1 MPQFSP
7 DMSKEELVNTFSND
21 SPFLN
26 TMSTEGAY
34 QYIVNK
40 YPQYKLKSEDKIYEP
55 ASQRE
60 TNIWDSLP
68 SQIRKGYN
76 DSLQGMAYEMSTGQ
90 KRFDISDYEEG
101 VVNDLAAGIASFF
114 APVDFATTVFGGGIG
129 GIIAKTA
136 GKQTVKKYVFKK
148 LVQNGANKKVAVKSA
163 NKAVE
168 FAVKSGSG
176 AGALGLYSGAGDA
189 LNQKLTDGTIDVGR
203 VVKTSAKGA
212 VLGGMTGLTNAYLT
226 QQGAKTLTKIGAE
239 IGVFGTG
246 APLLEG
252 ELPTPQ
258 DYVHAGGMILGIKGV
273 NQVAGKGLGK
283 LQKFVKDVRK
293 PEFRYEAIPKNVEG
307 RETVYKASAE
317 AEAVT
322 KLAREASEKIW
333 TDRRGG
339 RKGTIVSENDKTVQF
354 KPFGG
359 DSKSY
364 NRRYFYERFR
374 SKDKSKLS
382 SKELNK
388 SRESEIR
395 ELENELNYSKKVKQ
409 TNRAMG
415 IEKTDAKQKIKLSN
429 MNAELKSRYRDS
441 LTLELKTKKALENME
456 KVGIRMIK
464 PRVSLFMDKLLPEKV
479 NELFDII
486 RPAKNQGSVD
496 QIRRAYIAVADKYL
510 SDNRR
515 VVSQSHDLMNR
526 AGFLSK
532 KPSYEQIE
540 SLSKAMNLSKAEVSK
555 RYWELLSDAVEQGI
569 ETPDTMA
576 YKGIADYLFNTA
588 KQSGVDVSGYIDKYI
603 PKILKNNVAE
613 GIFSDIEKL
622 ADIAFKGA
630 SKSSDKN
637 VKEKLSNYQQIID
650 AILEAKDNPEKWAS
664 IEANKSMANFLNKII
679 KKSMGKFESEYTI
692 KGMTSLVEKGGELA
706 YFKAMTNIARE
717 TYGDLFRMDGNLE
730 RKRKSSLPKD
740 FYERDIRN
748 LVGIYSSNVA
758 RRSAEVKN
766 FGRKGELATKLMK
779 NATDDDAI
787 IMKELHHHIL
797 GDIAYRREY
806 NFNPS
811 IKNFL
816 QKAMEFET
824 TTKIGLGTASAMN
837 LSQFTI
843 SSALSAGYWR
853 FGKGAYKY
861 YTDKD
866 FKRQVDSSGAD
877 LYKYVNEMMGIS
889 QQSNLSKKLVGK
901 VTQASGFNAINSIN
915 NKLAAASARVF
926 IDDLLAVTSGNR
938 NFLNPGQMGSRKW
951 AMSTLS
957 KLGVEP
963 NQIKN
968 GKISETTM
976 LDVLAKFAVNTQLQ
990 QNILSDPLVLNRP
1003 TWKPFLQFKS
1013 FGYRQYNFIKDT
1025 LVHDAVNY
1033 NVLPMLRLAGAG
1045 FATGA
1050 ISLKAKEYMKYLVSG
1065 EEDYDPSKFLEADG
1079 GEIIENIAAIGAFG
1093 FLGDF
1098 MMSALEE
1105 GKSTSRALQFLV
1117 TPAFVSDIDNFLY
1130 SFLPAL
1136 ERDYKNYRGDF
1147 IKRFPARALKLT
1159 GSPLLKDLAKRKDI
1173 GIGQTTLLNVP
1184 IETKGMRQSRIEFLR
1199 GRKKSALL
1207 DKIIKSE
1214 TPEAYADAID
1224 FMNQWNSV
1232 YRNYPIL
1239 ITDIDNKAVFKRKMQ
1254 KWKKRGEV

>member
-1 MPQFSP
+1 
-7 DMSKEELVNTFSND
+7 MSKEELVNTFSNN

-34 QYIVNK
+34 RYIVKK
-40 YPQYKLKSEDKIYEP
+40 YPQYKLESEDKIYEP
-55 ASQRE
+55 ATQRE

-90 KRFDISDYEEG
+90 KRFDVSDYDEG
-101 VVNDLAAGIASFF
+101 VINDLAAGIASFF
-114 APVDFATTVFGGGIG
+114 APVDFATTVLGGGVG
-129 GIIAKTA
+129 GAVTKSL
-136 GKQTVKKYVFKK
+136 VKKFVFKK
-148 LVQNGANKKVAVKSA
+148 LVNNGALKITAGRAAVKAS
-163 NKAVE
+163 E
-168 FAVKSGSG
+168 FAAKSGAG

-189 LNQKLTDGTIDVGR
+189 LQQKITDGSIDVGR
-203 VVKTSAKGA
+203 VVKSSAKGA

-226 QQGAKTLTKIGAE
+226 QQGAKTLTKVGAE

-246 APLLEG
+246 APLMEG

-273 NQVAGKGLGK
+273 NKVAGKGFK
-283 LQKFVKDVRK
+283 ELQTFVKDAKK
-293 PEFRYEAIPKNVEG
+293 PEWTYEIIPESTKG
-307 RETVYKASAE
+307 RKEVYKASAE

-322 KLAREASEKIW
+322 ELAREKSEKVW
-333 TDRRGG
+333 TDTKGG
-339 RKGTIVSENDKTVQF
+339 REGTVVSENNKKVQF
-354 KPFGG
+354 KPFGEETRTYN
-359 DSKSY
+359 SK
-364 NRRYFYERFR
+364 YFYSNFKAP
-374 SKDKSKLS
+374 SKQKLS
-382 SKELNK
+382 PSQLAESRNK
-388 SRESEIR
+388 EIR
-395 ELENELNYSKKVKQ
+395 ALEKELNYSNKVKQ
-409 TNRAMG
+409 TKRVMG
-415 IEKTDAKQKIKLSN
+415 IEKTDAKKKIKLDN
-429 MNAELKSRYRDS
+429 MNQGSKAKYRDS
-441 LTLELKTKKALENME
+441 LLLEKKTKQALENME

-479 NELFDII
+479 NELFDVI

-496 QIRRAYIAVADKYL
+496 QIRRAYIGVADKYL
-510 SDNRR
+510 TDNRR
-515 VVSQSHDLMNR
+515 VVSQSHDLMSR

-540 SLSKAMNLSKAEVSK
+540 SLSKAMNLSKSEVSK

-630 SKSSDKN
+630 SKSRDKN
-637 VKEKLSNYQQIID
+637 VKERLSNYQQVID
-650 AILEAKDNPEKWAS
+650 MVLEAKENPDKWAKNHTA
-664 IEANKSMANFLNKII
+664 EANFLNKII
-679 KKSMGKFESEYTI
+679 KNSMGKFESEYTI
-692 KGMTSLVEKGGELA
+692 KGMTSLVEQGGELA

-730 RKRKSSLPKD
+730 RVRKSNLPKD

-748 LVGIYSSNVA
+748 LIGIYSSNVA

-766 FGRKGELATKLMK
+766 FGRKGELATELMK
-779 NATDDDAI
+779 NATDDDAL

-797 GDIAYRREY
+797 GDIAYKREY

-816 QKAMEFET
+816 QKAMEWET

-889 QQSNLSKKLVGK
+889 QQSDLSKKIVGK
-901 VTQASGFNAINSIN
+901 VTQASGFNAINSLN

-926 IDDLLAVTSGNR
+926 VDDLIAITSGKR
-938 NFLNPGQMGSRKW
+938 NVLNPGQLGSKKW
-951 AMSTLS
+951 ARATLS
-957 KLGVEP
+957 KMGIEP

-968 GKISETTM
+968 GKVSDTVM
-976 LDVLAKFAVNTQLQ
+976 LDVISKFAISTQLQ
-990 QNILSDPLVLNRP
+990 QNILSDPIVLNRP

-1025 LVHDAVNY
+1025 LTHDAMHY

-1050 ISLKAKEYMKYLVSG
+1050 ISLKAKEYMKYLMSG
-1065 EEDYDPSKFLEADG
+1065 EESYDPSKFLEADG

-1105 GKSTSRALQFLV
+1105 GKSTTRALQFLV

-1147 IKRFPARALKLT
+1147 IKRVPARALKLT
-1159 GSPLLKDLAKRKDI
+1159 GSPLLKDFAKRVETTGMKKD
-1173 GIGQTTLLNVP
+1173 
-1184 IETKGMRQSRIEFLR
+1184 RIEFLR
-1199 GRKKSALL
+1199 GRRKSALL

-1214 TPEAYADAID
+1214 SSEAYAEAID
-1224 FMNQWNSV
+1224 DINEWNNA
-1232 YRNYPIL
+1232 YQNYPIL
-1239 ITDIDNKAVFKRKMQ
+1239 ITDINHKAVLKRKMQ